1 MGRIEME
8 EGREGAANE
17 GSFSDFY
24 LSLLS
29 FGKVAV
35 GYELE
40 KTLLSLGVV
49 HNLHVSRLE

>member
-1 MGRIEME
+1 ME